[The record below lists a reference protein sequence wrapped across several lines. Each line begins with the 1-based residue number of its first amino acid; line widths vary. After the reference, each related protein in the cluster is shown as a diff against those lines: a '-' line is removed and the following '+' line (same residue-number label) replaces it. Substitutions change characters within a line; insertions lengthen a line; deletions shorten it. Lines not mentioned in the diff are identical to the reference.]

1 MNGMTK
7 QIQDMQA
14 MMKFMLK
21 QQNPELDDDDV
32 DELMV
37 RVLGKQSSATLP
49 PSFASTHNPNFG
61 LS

>member
-1 MNGMTK
+1 
-7 QIQDMQA
+7 

-37 RVLGKQSSATLP
+37 RVLGRQSSATLP
-49 PSFASTHNPNFG
+49 PSFASTPNPNFG
-61 LS
+61 LSWSKGII